1 MFEHLNKLEEKEL
14 LQLVIP
20 YLLQKSK
27 GKVDK
32 YGNPIAMRWNE
43 IEQELSS
50 KLHTVETREKLRLI
64 LLKKN
69 INPEG
74 IEQVLDA
81 IIKQLPKILNIFGE
95 TIGKEFQ
102 TQIRDI
108 DDLIDKAILK
118 SDVQYHYNTLEECS
132 VDYLK
137 KKQAGE
143 YSSKRQAWRD
153 AVDRG
158 ITYTDKK
165 GKKVKLK
172 NFMQLERALERIR
185 DCNRQDEFGLE
196 E

>member
-1 MFEHLNKLEEKEL
+1 MLEHLNKLEDKEL
-14 LQLVIP
+14 LKLVIP
-20 YLLQKSK
+20 YLLQKSE

-32 YGNPIAMRWNE
+32 YGNPIAMGWNE
-43 IEQELSS
+43 IKQELSS
-50 KLHTVETREKLRLI
+50 KLHTVEVREKLRLI
-64 LLKKN
+64 LSKKA
-69 INPEG
+69 INPKL
-74 IEQVLDA
+74 IEKTIDSLT
-81 IIKQLPKILNIFGE
+81 KQIPIFLNVIGEYVGKKIQAE
-95 TIGKEFQ
+95 
-102 TQIRDI
+102 IRDI